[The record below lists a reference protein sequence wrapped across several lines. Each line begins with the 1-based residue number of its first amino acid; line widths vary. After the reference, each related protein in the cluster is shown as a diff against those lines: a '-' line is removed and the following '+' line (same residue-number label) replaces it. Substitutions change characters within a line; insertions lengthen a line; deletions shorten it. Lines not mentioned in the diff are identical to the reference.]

1 MAQVRRTEA
10 DEDKDLRDGSVTEK
24 SRFRISPVKMRDSM
38 LSRKPIKPFSSSILQ
53 ERRPIL
59 TRKDMLKINSKI

>member
-1 MAQVRRTEA
+1 MAQFRRTEA